1 MDQGNLIKEFNEAAF
16 TFKEDVVGTVDYF
29 SREKYHFE
37 WNVISPYHDVPQ
49 RIFNG
54 DQFDRVKWQRDQDRR
69 ATVSLDVFRKDGI
82 RGYTPEITFK
92 RCQDPPRIEIRGN
105 NLNDEELSHVIDL
118 VKSEFLAVREV
129 RTD

>member
-16 TFKEDVVGTVDYF
+16 TFKEDVIETEDH
-29 SREKYHFE
+29 SSDEKYRFE
-37 WNVISPYHDVPQ
+37 WDVISPYNDV
-49 RIFNG
+49 FNG
-54 DQFDRVKWQRDQDRR
+54 NRFEREREMLRR
-69 ATVSLDVFRKDGI
+69 SDVYLNVFRKDDI
-82 RGYTPEITFK
+82 LGYTPEVVKFK
-92 RCQDPPRIEIRGN
+92 RCGDPERIEIRGN